1 MKYVLKYTLLLE
13 ASTPKKGTKKTPKRK
28 NNNRVKNTG
37 YKINLDFD
45 VIYTKHMLI
54 IYLKIIY
61 LLFFSTKQNFV
72 HDPLTTKQC
81 RVFWILRI
89 WTTLTLKKKFLKT
102 TGCCIMLLFLR
113 ETFLGLCTIYKQTK
127 KCTRCAFGIPVM
139 PVLNQ

>member
-1 MKYVLKYTLLLE
+1 MKICLKYTLLLE
-13 ASTPKKGTKKTPKRK
+13 ASTPKRNKHPKEKEKKK
-28 NNNRVKNTG
+28 RVKNTG

-81 RVFWILRI
+81 RVLD
-89 WTTLTLKKKFLKT
+89 L
-102 TGCCIMLLFLR
+102 
-113 ETFLGLCTIYKQTK
+113 
-127 KCTRCAFGIPVM
+127 
-139 PVLNQ
+139 

>member
-13 ASTPKKGTKKTPKRK
+13 ASTPKEGTKKTPKRK
-28 NNNRVKNTG
+28 KNNRVKNTG

-81 RVFWILRI
+81 RVFLDFENMDGFDI
-89 WTTLTLKKKFLKT
+89 KKKK
-102 TGCCIMLLFLR
+102 I
-113 ETFLGLCTIYKQTK
+113 K
-127 KCTRCAFGIPVM
+127 KRLAAASCSSFSGRHF
-139 PVLNQ
+139 